1 MLDSIFI
8 ENIVLIQEAEIEF
21 ENKLNILTGET
32 GAGKS
37 IIINSLKFILGE
49 KTSKTLLRNENEK
62 AKVQAVFSNV
72 NEEVKKYLEEIG
84 IDDCDEIIL
93 ERELSQTGKTVSRI
107 NKEKVTNSIL
117 KTVTQML
124 VDLSSQN
131 ESIKIMDDKTHISI
145 LDCFAKKEVDE
156 IKNKFS
162 NLYNKYDEFLKKYNL
177 YIQSDISLK
186 EKEYLQELLDEIK
199 NLDLKENELNDL
211 EEKKEII
218 DNSQEIIA
226 SLSRVNEIFSNEE
239 FNAISL
245 ISEASST
252 LSNISSYSKKIE
264 ELIPR
269 LDNLEI
275 ELEDILNTVQKEL
288 ETINFDENEAYEITE
303 RLDKLKKTERKFKMT
318 IAQILKYKEEIK
330 EKIDMSDNRK
340 ILIEKTELEIN
351 KVLDE
356 IYLVLI
362 ELRDKRKKEAEHLEN
377 LVIKELNDLYMKDA
391 KFKVVFNDFPI
402 RKDLKNVLTKNG
414 VDKVVFM
421 MKINKG
427 QEFTELSK
435 TISGGEMSRLTLAL
449 KIVLQDIDNIQTVI
463 FDEIDTGIS
472 GIAALT
478 VGKKLEKLSKK
489 KQVILVTHLAQIAAL
504 SDTHFKIEKFEKDN
518 KTITN
523 VKKLSN
529 VEKIEEISR
538 LISGN
543 LTDTVRESAKELIA
557 SKE

>member
-131 ESIKIMDDKTHISI
+131 ESIKIMDDKTHINI

-162 NLYNKYDEFLKKYNL
+162 NLYNKYDELLKKYNL

-472 GIAALT
+472 GLAALT